1 MSTGLRHINLEFHT
15 DEFCII
21 REVTSIQMDLFFC
34 IFISVIKNYSGLVFL
49 IFISVNVIIFIIG
62 SLVISGRVKRCMQSA

>member
-1 MSTGLRHINLEFHT
+1 MSTGLRHINLEFHA

-21 REVTSIQMDLFFC
+21 REITSIQMVDLFFC
-34 IFISVIKNYSGLVFL
+34 IFISIIKNYSGFIFL

-62 SLVISGRVKRCMQSA
+62 LLFIIG